1 MRSSP
6 KENQSLEVKVKGIS
20 EMEFSLSIFDYTF
33 TNYDETGYRP
43 ATFPQFRRSLKP
55 ETSHLTIKIT
65 ALDQKQPLT
74 SRLGVMDQGSC
85 LLKIKDRDELKN

>member
-1 MRSSP
+1 MERRGFRP
-6 KENQSLEVKVKGIS
+6 K
-20 EMEFSLSIFDYTF
+20 IFD
-33 TNYDETGYRP
+33 DEIGYRP